1 MKIIINNKPTETN
14 AANVAELVKELSMP
28 DRGVAVAIDMQMVQR
43 TDWEETT
50 LKENDNVTII
60 VAACGG

>member
-1 MKIIINNKPTETN
+1 MKIIINNKPSDTN
-14 AANVAELVKELSMP
+14 AHNVAELIKELSMP
-28 DRGVAVAIDMQMVQR
+28 ERGVAVAIDMQMVQR

>member
-1 MKIIINNKPTETN
+1 MKIIINNKSTETN

-43 TDWEETT
+43 MDWEATT
-50 LKENDNVTII
+50 LKENDDVTII

>member
-1 MKIIINNKPTETN
+1 MKIIINNKPSDTN
-14 AANVAELVKELSMP
+14 AHNVVELIKELSMP
-28 DRGVAVAIDMQMVQR
+28 ERGVAVAIDMQMVQR
-43 TDWEETT
+43 TDWEETI

>member
-1 MKIIINNKPTETN
+1 MKININNKPSDTN
-14 AANVAELVKELSMP
+14 AQNVAELIKELSMP

-43 TDWEETT
+43 ADWEETT

>member
-14 AANVAELVKELSMP
+14 ATNVAELVKELSMP

>member
-1 MKIIINNKPTETN
+1 MKIIINNKSTETN

-43 TDWEETT
+43 TDWEATT
-50 LKENDNVTII
+50 LKENDDVTII